1 MPQCTSA
8 TFSRVERA
16 GPSERHARLD
26 RPPPSIDR
34 WTGRISTNATSRRRH
49 DGVRRAPEPIRSGR
63 GGARLGWA
71 GPGLCPEWQR
81 ERCAGIFRMTT
92 GSCSVAITRR
102 RPPHWERTRVWCSPS
117 CRCGAAPR
125 ERTETVTRREPSSP
139 ATFDPC
145 SPRRTPEREN
155 RRQAVGNGCS
165 GAPLGPR
172 GVILRY
178 GLAREHELAKVQRRV
193 WPQRD
198 SNPCFSHDHVFASR
212 FVEFSLTS
220 HLQW

>member
-49 DGVRRAPEPIRSGR
+49 DGVRRAPEPSDQDAAAPDS
-63 GGARLGWA
+63 GGA
-71 GPGLCPEWQR
+71 GPELCPEWQR

-125 ERTETVTRREPSSP
+125 ERTETVTRREPNSP

-145 SPRRTPEREN
+145 SPRRTPEKGKSQAGRRE
-155 RRQAVGNGCS
+155 RLFGSSPRPARGDSTLRPRPRARTRQSPTTCV
-165 GAPLGPR
+165 APTGFEPVFQPR
-172 GVILRY
+172 
-178 GLAREHELAKVQRRV
+178 
-193 WPQRD
+193 P
-198 SNPCFSHDHVFASR
+198 R
-212 FVEFSLTS
+212 FR
-220 HLQW
+220 Q